1 MSCSNCFNGCAEITS
16 DKCVKYTGVNVPALG
31 IETGD
36 TLLHVEESLIN
47 FLLSALDGTG
57 IKLDINPTI
66 ICELVHK
73 HLVECEDLTL
83 INVINALIKAVC
95 ELDQNLTILEDE
107 FAALESPY
115 AIRCLGGGV
124 TPSSG
129 THTILQATINKL
141 CDVEISL
148 NALILNVD
156 TNYVK
161 LADLN
166 ALIAAYLSSLGTS
179 TKYYNRMVPYTVV
192 EYYGSVGGG
201 KFDVTGAGIPGTDWE
216 KIYLCN
222 GNNGTPDKRG
232 RVPVGVTSGMGG
244 GAYDPVVDPAIAG
257 NPNYTISGV
266 NSKQGSN
273 SVTLS
278 VGQLPAHNHPATS
291 TAVVTDHTH
300 FTVLDAASNSFP
312 LSNTVPIDK
321 EADRSGEYSYNLQGA
336 NGVANIGLTSPSK
349 SDVTVSTAVNATGGG
364 LGHPNYQPG
373 LGCYYIMYIP

>member
-1 MSCSNCFNGCAEITS
+1 V
-16 DKCVKYTGVNVPALG
+16 DVPALG

-73 HLVECEDLTL
+73 HLVECEDITL

-95 ELDQNLTILEDE
+95 ELDQNLTILEDD
-107 FAALESPY
+107 FAALEGPY

-129 THTILQATINKL
+129 THAILQATINKL
-141 CDVEISL
+141 CDVEIGL
-148 NALILNVD
+148 NAFTLDVN

-166 ALIAAYLSSLGTS
+166 TLIAAYLSSLGAS

-192 EYYGSVGGG
+192 EYYGSIGGG

-244 GAYDPVVDPAIAG
+244 GAYDPAVDPAIAG

-273 SVTLS
+273 SVVITS
-278 VGQLPAHNHPATS
+278 AQIPAHTHSATS

-300 FTVLDAASNSFP
+300 LTVLKTGSQTALTSSI
-312 LSNTVPIDK
+312 PIK
-321 EADRSGEYSYNLQGA
+321 EAADFNNNNNYDLRGVSGVPNLG
-336 NGVANIGLTSPSK
+336 ITSPSK
-349 SDVTVSTAVNATGGG
+349 SDVTVSTAVASTGGG
-364 LGHPNYQPG
+364 QGHPNYQPG